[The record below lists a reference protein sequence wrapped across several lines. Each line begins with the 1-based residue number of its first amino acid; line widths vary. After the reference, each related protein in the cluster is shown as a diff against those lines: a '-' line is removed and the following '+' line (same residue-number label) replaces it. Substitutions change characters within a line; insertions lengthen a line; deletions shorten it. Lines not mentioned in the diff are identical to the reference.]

1 MSKAKTANGVQNILT
16 PSQEQM
22 RSEVVDLELKARYW
36 KAQYEIRHYTLQAE
50 EIQTPYNAYLEEQR
64 KLNEELQKKYQ
75 ESIDKMNKAATKVE
89 SDIAEG
95 ILKVE

>member
-1 MSKAKTANGVQNILT
+1 MSKAKTVNGVQNILT

-36 KAQYEIRHYTLQAE
+36 KAQYDIRHYTLQAE
-50 EIQTPYNAYLEEQR
+50 EIQAPYNAYLEEQR

-75 ESIDKMNKAATKVE
+75 ESIDKMNEAVIKVE
-89 SDIAEG
+89 GDIAEG
-95 ILKVE
+95 SLKVE